1 MKAQRMLTLAL
12 ALVLLAWVAPAQAD
26 FELRLDSSLTPGI
39 DVTVVDGGAGDINP
53 LVGAITFLG
62 PIGDFIVNVTTAIG
76 APILPLVGGGFE
88 LDLNSVNVFL
98 ATGAGTLSIA
108 TSQNGL
114 SFPGG
119 TFTLDSAVGGTLAA
133 PAGSTASFF
142 QCASNTSLFGTAF
155 CTPTQGPFG
164 PGAFSSEGS
173 ASTPVVPIPNVAL
186 SEFATIAFTGPGT
199 VSFDLNSTVYIP
211 EPASLLLLGAGLLG
225 LGIAARRRAH

>member
-62 PIGDFIVNVTTAIG
+62 PIDAFIVNVTTAIG
-76 APILPLVGGGFE
+76 APILPLGGGGFE
-88 LDLNSVNVFL
+88 LDLNSVNVL

-119 TFTLDSAVGGTLAA
+119 TFTLDSNVGGTLAA

-142 QCASNTSLFGTAF
+142 QCAGFVTLFAQAF

-164 PGAFSSEGS
+164 PVAFSSEVS
-173 ASTPVVPIPNVAL
+173 ASTPAGPIPNVAL